1 MWFLN
6 VLSKH
11 ANEIHMCYDCAN
23 YSRTVP
29 GLQSII
35 SALVCKNVCLK
46 KFGRQSIGH

>member
-11 ANEIHMCYDCAN
+11 ANGIHMCYDCAN